1 LPNDAADARPSFAF
15 GLSLTLSPAMAQPAD
30 SARAALVRL
39 GLPAQAWDLRV
50 ERADQPSYR
59 VTVHHG
65 RIAARGS
72 SPVALVHGVAQVLQ
86 RQGVCR

>member
-1 LPNDAADARPSFAF
+1 MRALSFAF

-39 GLPAQAWDLRV
+39 GLPAQGWDLRV

-72 SPVALVHGVAQVLQ
+72 SPSRWSMAWRRCCNARVAS
-86 RQGVCR
+86 R